1 MDITVLGSINLDY
14 VVRVAHHPFPGE
26 TVLGGDVQT
35 HPGGK
40 GANQA
45 VAAARAGVR
54 VRMIGCVGS
63 DAPGATMRENLGR
76 EGIDTTLVKTVCAPS
91 GAAFIAVNT
100 DGQNTIIVSSGANAQ
115 VTVSDLNPS
124 RLAWSKVLLMQL
136 ETPLEVVLK
145 AASLAKQGG
154 VRVVLN
160 LAPAMPLSVA
170 QLRDIDV
177 LIVNETEA
185 GMLGGTVPQ
194 SAREALVVARDLRE
208 LVSTVIV
215 TLGAGGAVY
224 SSLDAEGHTPS
235 PVVQVVDTTAAGDAF
250 IGALCAAL
258 CDGLALEAAVKRGVA
273 AGALACTKAGAQPSL
288 PRRAEIDALLMKA

>member
-14 VVRVAHHPFPGE
+14 VVRVSHHPVPGE

-76 EGIDTTLVKTVCAPS
+76 EGIDTTLVKTVSAPS

-160 LAPAMPLSVA
+160 LAPAMPLSAA

-258 CDGLALEAAVKRGVA
+258 CDGLALEAAVKRGAA

>member
-14 VVRVAHHPFPGE
+14 VVRVAHHPVPGE

-35 HPGGK
+35 HAGGK

-76 EGIDTTLVKTVCAPS
+76 EGIDTTLVKTVSGSS
-91 GAAFIAVNT
+91 GAAFIAVNAT
-100 DGQNTIIVSSGANAQ
+100 GQNSIIVSSGANAQ

-160 LAPAMPLSVA
+160 LAPAMPLSPE

-194 SAREALVVARDLRE
+194 SARQALVVARDLRE
-208 LVSTVIV
+208 MVGTVIV
-215 TLGAGGAVY
+215 TLGANGAVF
-224 SSLDAEGHTPS
+224 SSLDAEGHIPS

-258 CDGLALEAAVKRGVA
+258 CDGLLLEAAVKRGVA

-288 PRRAEIDALLMKA
+288 PRRAEIEAMLLKT